1 MKISNETL
9 NTLTVFVVIFMI
21 AMAFIQRAEH
31 QEKMKSDKKLIELL
45 ESNNKLREKQINQ
58 QELLLQLLDSE
69 DEK

>member
-1 MKISNETL
+1 MTISNETL

>member
-1 MKISNETL
+1 MTISNETL

-31 QEKMKSDKKLIELL
+31 QEKMKSYKKLIELL

>member
-1 MKISNETL
+1 MTISNETL
-9 NTLTVFVVIFMI
+9 NILTVFVVIFMI